1 MKILIFSQLPM
12 TKNIYNE
19 YVEVTSDLDIILK
32 KCFMNHLVIYN
43 HSLGLLYNN
52 SELNFKSLMKSVS
65 NYITDKSI
73 NPILQLPLMSELYYQ
88 YKKFKRNIRIQKLV
102 TDIQYFTFL
111 CNGYECKNLLFNK
124 EKDRIQIQGF
134 IGEIKLPKP
143 LPSIPFE
150 QSIYLNLSYSNI
162 EDKYKL
168 SVYRAN

>member
-1 MKILIFSQLPM
+1 MI
-12 TKNIYNE
+12 KNIYNE
-19 YVEVTSDLDIILK
+19 YVVVTSDLDVTLK

-43 HSLGLLYNN
+43 HSLGILYNN
-52 SELNFKSLMKSVS
+52 SEMNFKSLMKSVS
-65 NYITDKSI
+65 SYITEKSI
-73 NPILQLPLMSELYYQ
+73 TPILQLPLMSELYYQ

-134 IGEIKLPKP
+134 TGQIELSKP
-143 LPSIPFE
+143 LPSISTD
-150 QSIYLNLSYSNI
+150 QAIYLNLSYSNI

-168 SVYRAN
+168 SVYKSN